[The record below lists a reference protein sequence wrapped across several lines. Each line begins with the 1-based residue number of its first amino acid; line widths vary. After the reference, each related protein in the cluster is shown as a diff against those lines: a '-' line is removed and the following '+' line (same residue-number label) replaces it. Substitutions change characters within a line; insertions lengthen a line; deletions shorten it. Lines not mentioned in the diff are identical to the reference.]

1 MKIENGKIVQ
11 ATEDELFGVYLA
23 RGFDEIMSFV
33 DYKERCEA
41 AGTEVITEG
50 GAE

>member
-11 ATEDELFGVYLA
+11 ATEDELYSIYLS
-23 RGFDEIMSFV
+23 REWFEIMPFDEF
-33 DYKERCEA
+33 KERWEA
-41 AGTEVITEG
+41 AGTKVIEKG

>member
-33 DYKERCEA
+33 EYKERCEA
-41 AGTEVITEG
+41 AGTKVIEKG
-50 GAE
+50 GAV